1 MNTTPFVVATLI
13 LSTLAAGT
21 FGAGKS
27 AAQSEVEAESS
38 VTPTPARYAIGSS
51 ADFETARQRLAEQ
64 GFEVA
69 RYEAE
74 GRRIEVT
81 GLTATGHCLALK
93 FHPVSGKETGRKRDD
108 DCGPRRAE

>member
-13 LSTLAAGT
+13 MTTIAAGT

-27 AAQSEVEAESS
+27 AAQSEVETESS
-38 VTPTPARYAIGSS
+38 MMPTPARYAIGSS
-51 ADFETARQRLAEQ
+51 ADFEAARERLAEQ
-64 GFEVA
+64 GFEVVG
-69 RYEAE
+69 YEAE

-81 GLTATGHCLALK
+81 GLTATGHCLEVK
-93 FHPVSGKETGRKRDD
+93 FHPVSGKETGRKRED